1 MDARTGFAAGG
12 FIVGATAV
20 AVACVVTLTNST
32 ALADVPG
39 RSAGLDVVR
48 VSPSGAQVSPTP
60 RASGPAASAPDISAP
75 APSPSAELVPAPEPR
90 DVSAP
95 PASTSAPAAP
105 AAPKAPA
112 VPAAPAPAAPVQ
124 PDYLGLSK
132 SEIQDE
138 ALRTGSWDRLRAW
151 AAADGWSQER
161 IEHWISVLQGKTSV
175 NKDSARQTY
184 LTQTPADAGTETGRS
199 PSGSKRAQSPQPP
212 RGD

>member
-20 AVACVVTLTNST
+20 AVACAVTLTNSA
-32 ALADVPG
+32 ALADAPG

-48 VSPSGAQVSPTP
+48 ISPSSAQVSPTP
-60 RASGPAASAPDISAP
+60 RASAPPVSTPEISAP
-75 APSPSAELVPAPEPR
+75 APSPSAELVPAPEPH

-95 PASTSAPAAP
+95 PASGSAPAAP
-105 AAPKAPA
+105 AMPA
-112 VPAAPAPAAPVQ
+112 VPAAPAPGAPAQ

-151 AAADGWSQER
+151 AAAHGWSQER
-161 IEHWISVLQGKTSV
+161 IEHWISVLQGKTSA
-175 NKDSARQTY
+175 NKDSVRQTY
-184 LTQTPADAGTETGRS
+184 VTQTPANAGTETGRS
-199 PSGSKRAQSPQPP
+199 SSGSKKAQSPQPP

>member
-12 FIVGATAV
+12 FIVAAAAV
-20 AVACVVTLTNST
+20 AVACAVTLTNST

-39 RSAGLDVVR
+39 MSAGVDVVR
-48 VSPSGAQVSPTP
+48 VSPSGKQASATP
-60 RASGPAASAPDISAP
+60 RASAPAVPVPETSAPL
-75 APSPSAELVPAPEPR
+75 PSPSAEVVPAPEPE

-95 PASTSAPAAP
+95 PASPSAAAP
-105 AAPKAPA
+105 PATPAVPTAP
-112 VPAAPAPAAPVQ
+112 VPAAPAQ

-151 AAADGWSQER
+151 ATANGWSQER
-161 IEHWISVLQGKTSV
+161 IEHWIATLEGKTSV
-175 NKDSARQTY
+175 NKDAVRQTY
-184 LTQTPADAGTETGRS
+184 LTQAPAEAGTETGRS
-199 PSGSKRAQSPQPP
+199 PSGSKRAQSPEPP